1 MTTATQDEVNINQI
15 DEQIEQELKTTLTL
29 AIQTDS
35 LKAAIGKVEKAIS
48 KRTTIEIFTY
58 IYIDIQPDLL
68 TFRGVNGDYIEE
80 ATIKQNEDQSNFKI
94 TAGNGG
100 SVCFPGAKFV
110 DIVKK
115 LQHKDTAI
123 KIEEYKAVIKSGR
136 PKFSINGV
144 SGDEF
149 PAMPDIDPATSV
161 SISLHSDI
169 LSTMYN
175 KTMYA
180 ASASETRPIL
190 TGVEHKILDNNFKC
204 VATDSHRLAQ
214 YVHEMDEENLP
225 DFNAV
230 VPASVLKEV
239 KKHLDAYSGEVLLHL
254 SDSQLI
260 YEFFDVR
267 LSTRLLDGN
276 YPATERLIFK
286 EANIGV
292 TFIAG
297 PLKEMLTRATV
308 MNEDKPIRIK
318 IKPELNQCRISTL
331 ENQIG
336 AFQEDITTLKGEGPD
351 IELCVN
357 VRYLQDALSKYGA
370 DDYVRF
376 EFLEAL
382 RPFKLRLLDGN
393 PDCLEIVLP
402 VRSFDNNNTTDEV
415 VIENFQDAMA
425 VQEFNPF
432 EDDFN
437 NIE

>member
-1 MTTATQDEVNINQI
+1 MTTTVQDDININKI
-15 DEQIEQELKTTLTL
+15 DEEIEKELKTTLTL
-29 AIQTDS
+29 AIQTDL
-35 LKAAIGKVEKAIS
+35 LKAAVSKVEKSIS

-80 ATIKQNEDQSNFKI
+80 ATIQQNQDQTNFKV
-94 TAGNGG
+94 TSGNPG

-110 DIVKK
+110 EIIKK

-149 PAMPDIDPATSV
+149 PKMPEIDPAISTT
-161 SISLHSDI
+161 ISLHSDV

-180 ASASETRPIL
+180 ASTSETRPIL
-190 TGVEHKILDNNFKC
+190 TGVEHKILDGHFKC
-204 VATDSHRLAQ
+204 VGTDSHRLGQ
-214 YVHEMDEENLP
+214 YVHEMDGENLP
-225 DFNAV
+225 DFHAT
-230 VPASVLKEV
+230 VPANVLKEV

-254 SDSQLI
+254 SGSQLI

-267 LSTRLLDGN
+267 LSTRLLEGN
-276 YPATERLIFK
+276 YPATEKLIFK

-297 PLKEMLTRATV
+297 QLKEILTRSTV
-308 MNEDKPIRIK
+308 MNDDKPICIK
-318 IKPELNQCRISTL
+318 IKPELNQCRISTDESQL
-331 ENQIG
+331 G

-351 IELCVN
+351 IELYAN
-357 VRYLQDALSKYGA
+357 VRYIQDALSKYGS
-370 DDYVRF
+370 DEYVRF

-402 VRSFDNNNTTDEV
+402 VRKPDMKPGSEV
-415 VIENFQDAMA
+415 VIDNFQDSMA

-432 EDDFN
+432 EEDFEE
-437 NIE
+437 IE